1 MESAPDLN
9 TLNERLG
16 VDIDP
21 ETLRLALTHRS
32 YAFENGGIPTNER
45 LEFLGDAVLQL
56 VATESLFLDNP
67 ELPEGRLAKM
77 RAAVVNTRALAQIA
91 RRLKIGEFV
100 LLGKGEEM
108 TGGRRKDSILADTVE
123 SLIGACF
130 ISRGRAEAF
139 ALVHRLIDD
148 MLIDA
153 VRLGAG
159 MDFKTTL
166 QEAAADL
173 DLGAVVYE
181 VTGRGPDHARVF
193 TALALL
199 GGTEWGAGEGTSK
212 KAAEAVAAEA
222 AVTAIRAA
230 HPDYSRH

>member
-100 LLGKGEEM
+100 LLARA
-108 TGGRRKDSILADTVE
+108 RR
-123 SLIGACF
+123 
-130 ISRGRAEAF
+130 
-139 ALVHRLIDD
+139 
-148 MLIDA
+148 
-153 VRLGAG
+153 
-159 MDFKTTL
+159 
-166 QEAAADL
+166 
-173 DLGAVVYE
+173 
-181 VTGRGPDHARVF
+181 
-193 TALALL
+193 
-199 GGTEWGAGEGTSK
+199 
-212 KAAEAVAAEA
+212 
-222 AVTAIRAA
+222 
-230 HPDYSRH
+230 

>member
-45 LEFLGDAVLQL
+45 LEFLGDSVLQL
-56 VATESLFLDNP
+56 VATESLYDDNP

-108 TGGRRKDSILADTVE
+108 TGGRTKDSILADTVE

-139 ALVHRLIDD
+139 ALVHRLIDA
-148 MLIDA
+148 MLVDA

-173 DLGAVVYE
+173 DLGAVAYE

-193 TALALL
+193 TAVALL

>member
-91 RRLKIGEFV
+91 RRLKIGKFV

-108 TGGRRKDSILADTVE
+108 TGGRTKDSILADTVE

-130 ISRGRAEAF
+130 ISCGRAEAF

-159 MDFKTTL
+159 MDYKTTL

-173 DLGAVVYE
+173 SLGAVVYE

-193 TALALL
+193 TAVALL
-199 GGTEWGAGEGTSK
+199 GGTAWGTGEGTSK